1 MCLQLCRSF
10 ELSLTFLT
18 LVNVHMILLDMDLSL
33 NKALET
39 LGTKITSLPGG
50 HFGPIRRKGWE
61 RLSLRLILMR
71 IKKTLN
77 EMENSHLPRV

>member
-18 LVNVHMILLDMDLSL
+18 LVNVYMILLDMDLSL

-50 HFGPIRRKGWE
+50 HFGPIRRKGSE

-77 EMENSHLPRV
+77 EIENSHRTTV